1 VDPVID
7 VRLGAFPEILADVSP
22 ETAALVVAD
31 PPWNDLDA
39 WSAIGLFSARVLKP
53 NGILL
58 AYIGN
63 RWAFEAM
70 DLLSAN
76 LNRVRLAFLP
86 VPHESPW
93 DPAVNSHEAG
103 SFMVI
108 MSKGSFDPPGSWCNK
123 VDGVVQGQRWHPFQ
137 RPLANVKHYVE
148 AFSMPGDLVVDPF
161 FGSGTTAVACAQ
173 LSRSFVGCDI
183 VPENFNVA
191 VARLELLRDGKSDVE
206 APVDDSSTMS
216 EPPEIEPTVT
226 AMFATGAEQVR
237 LAKNPLEFERNKALL
252 IERLPPNGRV
262 LDIGGGPGAY
272 ASLLAAQGYLVD
284 LVDPVPLHVEQARE
298 AARSGAY
305 FDAHLGDAR
314 KLEFPDGV
322 ADAVLLMG
330 PLYYLVDAGDRA
342 RSLSE
347 AFRVLRPGG
356 VLAVAALG
364 RIFPLRP
371 VAIRNIWHEGAA
383 DGIMSTIRTGVMPI
397 SGGIN
402 LYTHRPEELRSE
414 IAAAGFE
421 ETDVLAV
428 TGLFE
433 LSGIFENLP
442 DTRSRDSLLAFLHE
456 VEGDPAMVG
465 ISEKLMGIARRPEER
480 ADDTTEA

>member
-7 VRLGAFPEILADVSP
+7 VRLGEFPEILADVAS
-22 ETAALVVAD
+22 ETAALVIAD
-31 PPWNDLDA
+31 PPGDDLDA
-39 WSAIGLFSARVLKP
+39 WSAIGLFSTRVLNP

-58 AYIGN
+58 AIIGN
-63 RWAFEAM
+63 RWSVEAL

-76 LNRVRLAFLP
+76 LNRVHLAFLP
-86 VPHESPW
+86 ASHESPW
-93 DPAVNSHEAG
+93 DGTVNSDEAG
-103 SFMVI
+103 SIMVI
-108 MSKGSFDPPGSWCNK
+108 MSKGNFDPPGSWSNK
-123 VDGVVQGQRWHPFQ
+123 VEGVGPGQRWRPFEG
-137 RPLANVKHYVE
+137 PLADVKHYVE
-148 AFSMPGDLVVDPF
+148 AFSSPGDLVVDPF
-161 FGSGTTAVACAQ
+161 FGSGTTAVACAE

-183 VPENFNVA
+183 EPENFSATVT
-191 VARLELLRDGKSDVE
+191 RLERLRE
-206 APVDDSSTMS
+206 AAEVKTTIDAGSTGD
-216 EPPEIEPTVT
+216 EPLAIEPAAA

-237 LAKNPLEFERNKALL
+237 LAKNPLESERHKALL
-252 IERLPPNGRV
+252 TELLPRSGRV
-262 LDIGGGPGAY
+262 LDIGGGPGVY
-272 ASLLAAQGYLVD
+272 ASLLAAKGYRVD
-284 LVDPVPLHVEQARE
+284 LVDPVPLHIEQARE

-364 RIFPLRP
+364 RLFP
-371 VAIRNIWHEGAA
+371 IRNLWQEGAI
-383 DGIMSTIRTGVMPI
+383 DGLLATMRTGVMPI

-402 LYTHRPEELRSE
+402 LYTHRPEELCSE
-414 IAAAGFE
+414 MVAAGFE
-421 ETDVLAV
+421 ETRVLAV
-428 TGLFE
+428 TGLFA
-433 LSGIFENLP
+433 LSQIFENLP
-442 DTRSRDSLLAFLHE
+442 DGGSRDALLAFLHE

-465 ISEKLMGIARRPEER
+465 ISEKLMGVARRP
-480 ADDTTEA
+480 DDSGQPTKPR